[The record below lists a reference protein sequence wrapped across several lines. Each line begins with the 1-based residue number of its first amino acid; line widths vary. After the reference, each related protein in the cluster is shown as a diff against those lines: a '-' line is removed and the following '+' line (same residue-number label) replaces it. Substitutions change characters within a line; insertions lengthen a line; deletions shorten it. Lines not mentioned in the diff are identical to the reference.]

1 MHKSE
6 KTQALIVTVLCMA
19 LSAIGLVHFAGSFK
33 LLTLLAGCGMGA
45 LLFLSNLKPLRNAA
59 SAALLGF
66 VIFSGLTL
74 AWAMSGKFFL
84 REFDKIFLAAG
95 IFLFVVLFH
104 RSRSD
109 FEKSVCEILTGISG
123 IYAILSVE
131 ASATGITERM
141 LHALG
146 YSAGEDL
153 GFEAG
158 TRMTGIFGNANML
171 SSVLALGVLLSVA
184 LLCRNGSRGERRVHA
199 AVLAVNAFALLLA
212 FSMGALACFGVS
224 VVVYLLFAGKE
235 RGTVL
240 LHMLCGAV
248 PTVVFAFASFPFF
261 GREDALRV
269 MPLLLLAAD
278 AALAIVLEE
287 CVARKAEPLF
297 QTNQK
302 VVFGVLTAVILLAAV
317 YIVAGL
323 RLSDAYTF
331 GDSLRRSAYPAPG
344 SYTLSAE
351 SDGAVNVT
359 VVSQN
364 RIQTMMHTETVLY
377 RGPVA
382 DAAFT
387 VPEDSEVC
395 YFTFT
400 GEPGTVLTSASV
412 GGEKIP
418 LKYTLLPGFVAN
430 RLQGLRANQNAI
442 QRVVFMADG
451 MKLFRLSPVVGNG
464 VGSFETGITRV
475 QDFYYETRYVHNHYI
490 QTMAESGVL
499 GLTLWLAALVG
510 MCALLWKGRHTTTA
524 PWLYGALAGAMMMMI
539 THPFVEVS
547 MSFVVFICFVYA
559 VFGLIVRT
567 CAAQRKTEQPDAGNS
582 ARGFPLKNVVAA
594 AIPLIFVLTVC
605 GNLLAGAA
613 VRHPM
618 ETMADAFRTMESVE
632 KIDFYERNDI
642 LLTFVTYAQEDG
654 NEYWVPK
661 ANEYA
666 QRLSRVQSNSIPQAL
681 VAYYLNT
688 AQYEQAIEMAKLGA
702 VYSASDARVW
712 NICGDYLRQI
722 FGDSGEY
729 SPLLGE
735 NGDRLKELLREYYA
749 MFVARNETAM
759 EPIVMEES
767 TEAFLASV

>member
-6 KTQALIVTVLCMA
+6 KTQALFITVLCLA
-19 LSAIGLVHFAGSFK
+19 LSAIGLAHFAGSFK

-45 LLFLSNLKPLRNAA
+45 LLFLSDLKPLKNAA
-59 SAALLGF
+59 SAALMGF

-104 RSRSD
+104 RGHGD

-146 YSAGEDL
+146 YSAGEAL

-171 SSVLALGVLLSVA
+171 SSVLALGVLLSAA
-184 LLCRNGSRGERRVHA
+184 LLCRSGSRGERRVHTA
-199 AVLAVNAFALLLA
+199 LLAVNAFALLLA

-224 VVVYLLFAGKE
+224 VVAYLLFAGKE

-248 PTVVFAFASFPFF
+248 PTVFCAFASFPFF
-261 GREDALRV
+261 GRDAALRV

-278 AALAIVLEE
+278 AVLAIVLEE
-287 CVARKAEPLF
+287 CVARKAETLF
-297 QTNQK
+297 RTNQK
-302 VVFGVLTAVILLAAV
+302 AVFGVLTAVILLAAV
-317 YIVAGL
+317 YIFAGL
-323 RLSDAYTF
+323 RLSGAYTF
-331 GDSLRRSAYPAPG
+331 GDSLRRGAYPAPG

-351 SDGAVNVT
+351 SDGAVNVS

-364 RIQTMMHTETVLY
+364 RVQTMMHTETVLY
-377 RGPVA
+377 DGPA
-382 DAAFT
+382 ETAAFT

-395 YFTFT
+395 YFTFS
-400 GEPGTVLTSASV
+400 GEPGTILVSASV

-490 QTMAESGVL
+490 QTLVESGVI
-499 GLTLWLAALVG
+499 GLVLWLAALAG
-510 MCALLWKGRHTTTA
+510 MCVLLWRGRHTTTT
-524 PWLYGALAGAMMMMI
+524 PWLYGALAGSVAMII

-547 MSFVVFICFVYA
+547 MSFVIFICFTYA
-559 VFGLIVRT
+559 VFGLLVRT
-567 CAAQRKTEQPDAGNS
+567 CAVPREQEKTDAMQKSQGS
-582 ARGFPLKNVVAA
+582 FMKNAA
-594 AIPLIFVLTVC
+594 AAALPLIFVLTVC

-613 VRHPM
+613 VRSPM
-618 ETMADAFRTMESVE
+618 ETMEEAFRTMERVE
-632 KIDFYERNDI
+632 KIDAYERMDI
-642 LLTFVTYAQEDG
+642 LLTYVVYAQEQG
-654 NEYWVPK
+654 NEYWRTQ
-661 ANEYA
+661 ADEYA
-666 QRLSRVQSNSIPQAL
+666 QQLSRVQSNSIPQVL

-688 AQYEQAIEMAKLGA
+688 AQYEKAIEMAKLGA

-749 MFVARNETAM
+749 MFVARNERAM
-759 EPIVMEES
+759 EPIVLDES